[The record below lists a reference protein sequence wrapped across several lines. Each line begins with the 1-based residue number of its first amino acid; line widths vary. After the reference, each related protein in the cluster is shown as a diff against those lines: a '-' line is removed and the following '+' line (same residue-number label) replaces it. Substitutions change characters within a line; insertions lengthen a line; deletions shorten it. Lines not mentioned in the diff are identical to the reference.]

1 MPSYQVD
8 DAADLYWNMRDRDP
22 NTLEQA
28 LTEGRKSSLY
38 FFQILSSGLEKI
50 FSDPRAKFGA
60 TKDQLT
66 HFKTDLISATS
77 ENEIS
82 SYLRDFIRLYR

>member
-1 MPSYQVD
+1 
-8 DAADLYWNMRDRDP
+8 MRDRDP

-28 LTEGRKSSLY
+28 VTEGTKIEIFKIFKFL
-38 FFQILSSGLEKI
+38 FLGLEKV

-66 HFKTDLISATS
+66 HFKTDLVSATS